1 MKKNSLKK
9 ITLNKETLR
18 VLGDVDILNAG
29 GGVVP
34 ETSYCSGSCAG
45 SVCSVASCP
54 SGC

>member
-18 VLGDVDILNAG
+18 VLRDVEILNAG
-29 GGVVP
+29 GGAVDD
-34 ETSYCSGSCAG
+34 YSGSCAG
-45 SVCSVASCP
+45 PVCSVVSCP